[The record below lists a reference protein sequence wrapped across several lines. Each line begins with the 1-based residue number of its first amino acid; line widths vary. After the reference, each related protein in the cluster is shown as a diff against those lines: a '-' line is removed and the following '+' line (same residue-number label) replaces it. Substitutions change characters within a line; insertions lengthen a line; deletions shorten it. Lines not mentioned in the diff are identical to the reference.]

1 MKLTRELLN
10 CIEFQASSGI
20 DHGYTKLSPD
30 GNMDTYLEQ
39 ARYIEEGLLHIPYY
53 EDQGE
58 VYETPLKQSIVTAL
72 LGPDVFTTDMPTHKA
87 TPLSEPWRTRP
98 DEALRDVRAY
108 SDSQLPARETNHCSS
123 TRGDLQNY
131 RIRDTREPNY
141 YDQNATPFQQIRPYD
156 NQQTMKY
163 LFLKRERGE
172 GEGIRARQEATNDYL
187 QEGTDP
193 RQNLPTPSEQT
204 GNPPMQRRLLPS
216 PLSSPTLTRR
226 HQ

>member
-72 LGPDVFTTDMPTHKA
+72 LGPEVFTTDMPTHKA
-87 TPLSEPWRTRP
+87 TPLSEPWRTHP

-108 SDSQLPARETNHCSS
+108 SESVTGER
-123 TRGDLQNY
+123 
-131 RIRDTREPNY
+131 
-141 YDQNATPFQQIRPYD
+141 
-156 NQQTMKY
+156 NQS
-163 LFLKRERGE
+163 L
-172 GEGIRARQEATNDYL
+172 
-187 QEGTDP
+187 
-193 RQNLPTPSEQT
+193 
-204 GNPPMQRRLLPS
+204 
-216 PLSSPTLTRR
+216 
-226 HQ
+226 